1 VSCAEGCA
9 LTQHVEGLQ
18 VDAGLRQ
25 IGYGSTA
32 APYWVHAFMAWA
44 LSCLPKV
51 AVNAYLMYVHKGL
64 RSRWYKKQQRQKK
77 E

>member
-1 VSCAEGCA
+1 MR
-9 LTQHVEGLQ
+9 LQ

-25 IGYGSTA
+25 IGHGSTA

-44 LSCLPKV
+44 LSCLPNV